1 MYTFAVLIGYRL
13 RAPPAGDRYE
23 ELKRYPSRSPSA
35 GFTGCAFGSITLEVD
50 VGERGS
56 PSFISSRTYIYIIVR
71 WVRVRVRF
79 R

>member
-56 PSFISSRTYIYIIVR
+56 PSFISSRIYIYYCAMG
-71 WVRVRVRF
+71 
-79 R
+79 

>member
-1 MYTFAVLIGYRL
+1 MQPEISTVLDSGRRPQHDGI
-13 RAPPAGDRYE
+13 
-23 ELKRYPSRSPSA
+23 
-35 GFTGCAFGSITLEVD
+35 FAFGCIILEVVD

-79 R
+79 K